1 MSTTTTAPVLHPFLD
16 DPVAFAHELFSVLAA
31 GGDARILDPAG
42 AAEQEDAAGA
52 TVAHASGIEFGTA
65 AEALRRA
72 LLASAAGPRLPGL
85 PEHRQPGN

>member
-1 MSTTTTAPVLHPFLD
+1 MNTTTTSRPVLHPFLD

-42 AAEQEDAAGA
+42 VAEQEDGAA
-52 TVAHASGIEFGTA
+52 VAHAAGIEFGAA

-72 LLASAAGPRLPGL
+72 LLASAAGPRLPC
-85 PEHRQPGN
+85 QPDGAGS

>member
-1 MSTTTTAPVLHPFLD
+1 MTTTTTAPAAVAPYLD

-42 AAEQEDAAGA
+42 VAEQEDGAA
-52 TVAHASGIEFGTA
+52 VAHAAGIEFGAA

-72 LLASAAGPRLPGL
+72 LLASAAGPRLPG
-85 PEHRQPGN
+85 QPSGA